1 MFVRVRDR
9 DTKHEYDL
17 PENDRRIG
25 VSVDLVKAKRYPP
38 SPVQRRPKH
47 HLRLAGQPVSRLP
60 VPPGEGVATEK
71 EIHHG

>member
-1 MFVRVRDR
+1 MYVRVRDR
-9 DTKHEYDL
+9 ATRHEFDV
-17 PENDRRIG
+17 PEGDKRIG
-25 VSVDLVKAKRYPP
+25 VQFDLVKKKQYPP

-47 HLRLAGQPVSRLP
+47 HLNLAGRPVPRLP